1 MNLSVRQFALVVL
14 GIACAVVIFQWNNA
28 GGEAGHLGGMLAGF
42 ILTLLILLK
51 EKLSSPRPV
60 SYSRRPAP
68 WSSRSAER
76 EPYPTEAEVNEVM
89 DKISRSGLSS
99 LTERER
105 EILKRASQR

>member
-1 MNLSVRQFALVVL
+1 M
-14 GIACAVVIFQWNNA
+14 VIFQWNNA